1 VALISASF
9 AYVDVTGNVMSIGGT
24 LVHADKVVELM
35 NAHGGLDAKS
45 VHTMTVLQRI
55 LYLIVRKFFLE
66 ILLFRIL

>member
-1 VALISASF
+1 
-9 AYVDVTGNVMSIGGT
+9 MSIGGT